1 MDDKK
6 KKQTKRL
13 PEENIENKIFKI
25 RRLLRKKLSENLIFL
40 SFIGLRYVLVL
51 RGFNNKND

>member
-25 RRLLRKKLSENLIFL
+25 RRLLRKK
-40 SFIGLRYVLVL
+40 VV
-51 RGFNNKND
+51 